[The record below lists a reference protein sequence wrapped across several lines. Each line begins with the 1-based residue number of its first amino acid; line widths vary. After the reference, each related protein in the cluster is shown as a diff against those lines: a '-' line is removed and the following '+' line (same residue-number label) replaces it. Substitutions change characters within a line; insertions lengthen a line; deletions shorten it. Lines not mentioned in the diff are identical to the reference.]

1 MINILLTG
9 IIKDVGEILSINLNN
24 GKIKISS
31 KFNHNDIDIGASI
44 CCSGICLTVIE
55 KDKHKNHSYF
65 CFEVSQETISC
76 TSVKFWKKNTKINLE
91 KSLRFGDE
99 VGGHLVTG
107 HVDCLG
113 EIDSINKSKNSNVFK
128 IKYPKEYKRFVASKG
143 SICLDGISLT
153 INEVFDDFFSVNII
167 PHTEENTSWSK
178 ISKGDSINIEFD
190 VLARYVA
197 SQLEDRK

>member
-1 MINILLTG
+1 MFTG
-9 IIKDVGEILSINLNN
+9 IITDVGEILSINLDS

-31 KFNHNDIDIGASI
+31 KFDHNDIDIGASI
-44 CCSGICLTVIE
+44 SCSGICLTVVE

-76 TSVKFWKKNTKINLE
+76 SSVKFWKKNTKINLE

-113 EIDSINKSKNSNVFK
+113 EIVSINKSKNSNVFK
-128 IKYPKEYKRFVASKG
+128 IKYPKEYKRYVASKG

-153 INEVFDDFFSVNII
+153 INEAFDDFFSVNII

>member
-1 MINILLTG
+1 MFTG
-9 IIKDVGEILSINLNN
+9 IITDVGEILSIDLDN

-44 CCSGICLTVIE
+44 CCSGICLTVVE
-55 KDKHKNHSYF
+55 KDKYKNYSYF

-113 EIDSINKSKNSNVFK
+113 EIKSINKSKNSNIFK
-128 IKYPKEYKRFVASKG
+128 IKYPKKYKRYVASKG

-153 INEVFDDFFSVNII
+153 INEAFDDFFSVNII

-197 SQLEDRK
+197 SQLEDKK

>member
-1 MINILLTG
+1 MFTG
-9 IIKDVGEILSINLNN
+9 IITDVGEILSINLDS

-31 KFNHNDIDIGASI
+31 KFDHNDIDIGASI
-44 CCSGICLTVIE
+44 CCSGICLTVVE

-76 TSVKFWKKNTKINLE
+76 SSVKFWKKNTKINLE

-128 IKYPKEYKRFVASKG
+128 IKYPKEYKKYVASKG

>member
-1 MINILLTG
+1 LFTG
-9 IIKDVGEILSINLNN
+9 IITDVGEILSINLDS

-31 KFNHNDIDIGASI
+31 KFDHNDIDIGASI
-44 CCSGICLTVIE
+44 CCSGICLTVVE

-76 TSVKFWKKNTKINLE
+76 SSVKFWKKNTKINLE

-128 IKYPKEYKRFVASKG
+128 IKYPKEYKKYVASKG

>member
-1 MINILLTG
+1 LFTG
-9 IIKDVGEILSINLNN
+9 IITDVGEILSINLDS

-31 KFNHNDIDIGASI
+31 KFDHNDIDIGASI
-44 CCSGICLTVIE
+44 SCSGICLTVVE

-76 TSVKFWKKNTKINLE
+76 SSVKFWKKNTKINLE

-113 EIDSINKSKNSNVFK
+113 EIVSINKSKNSNVFK
-128 IKYPKEYKRFVASKG
+128 IKYPKEYKKYVASKG

-178 ISKGDSINIEFD
+178 ISKGDSINVEFD

-197 SQLEDRK
+197 SQLEDKK

>member
-1 MINILLTG
+1 MFTG
-9 IIKDVGEILSINLNN
+9 IITDVGEILSINLDS

-31 KFNHNDIDIGASI
+31 KFDHNDIDIGASI
-44 CCSGICLTVIE
+44 CCSGICLTVVE

-76 TSVKFWKKNTKINLE
+76 SSVKFWKKNTKINLE

-128 IKYPKEYKRFVASKG
+128 IKYPKEYKKYVASKG

-178 ISKGDSINIEFD
+178 ISKGDSINVEFD

>member
-1 MINILLTG
+1 MFTG
-9 IIKDVGEILSINLNN
+9 IITDVGEILSINLDS

-31 KFNHNDIDIGASI
+31 KFDHNDIDIGASI
-44 CCSGICLTVIE
+44 SCSGICLTVVE

-76 TSVKFWKKNTKINLE
+76 SSVKFWKKNTKINLE

-113 EIDSINKSKNSNVFK
+113 EIVSINKSKNSNVFK

-178 ISKGDSINIEFD
+178 ISKGDSINVEFD

>member
-1 MINILLTG
+1 MFTG
-9 IIKDVGEILSINLNN
+9 IVTDVGEILSINLDS

-31 KFNHNDIDIGASI
+31 KFDLNDIDIGASI
-44 CCSGICLTVIE
+44 CCSGICLTVVE
-55 KDKHKNHSYF
+55 KDKHKNNSYF

-76 TSVKFWKKNTKINLE
+76 SSVKFWKKNTKINLE

-128 IKYPKEYKRFVASKG
+128 IKYPKEYKKYVASKG

>member
-1 MINILLTG
+1 LFTG
-9 IIKDVGEILSINLNN
+9 IITDVGEILSINLDS
-24 GKIKISS
+24 GKIKILS
-31 KFNHNDIDIGASI
+31 KFDHDDIDIGASI
-44 CCSGICLTVIE
+44 CCSGICLTVVE

-76 TSVKFWKKNTKINLE
+76 SSVKFWKKNTKINLE

-128 IKYPKEYKRFVASKG
+128 IKYPKEYKKYVASKG

>member
-1 MINILLTG
+1 LFTG
-9 IIKDVGEILSINLNN
+9 IITDVGEILSIDLDN

-44 CCSGICLTVIE
+44 CCSGICLTVVE
-55 KDKHKNHSYF
+55 KDKYKNYSYF

-113 EIDSINKSKNSNVFK
+113 EIKSINKSKNSNIFK
-128 IKYPKEYKRFVASKG
+128 IKYPKKYKRYVASKG

-153 INEVFDDFFSVNII
+153 INEAFDDFFSVNII

-178 ISKGDSINIEFD
+178 ISKGNSINIEFD

>member
-1 MINILLTG
+1 MFTG
-9 IIKDVGEILSINLNN
+9 IITDVGEILSIDLDN

-44 CCSGICLTVIE
+44 CCSGICLTVVE

-76 TSVKFWKKNTKINLE
+76 SSVKFWKKNTKINLE

-113 EIDSINKSKNSNVFK
+113 EIVSINKSKNSNVFK
-128 IKYPKEYKRFVASKG
+128 IKYPKEYKKYVASKG

-178 ISKGDSINIEFD
+178 ISKGDSINVEFD

>member
-1 MINILLTG
+1 LFTG
-9 IIKDVGEILSINLNN
+9 IITDVGEILSINLDS

-31 KFNHNDIDIGASI
+31 KFDHNDIDIGASI
-44 CCSGICLTVIE
+44 SCSGICLTVVE
-55 KDKHKNHSYF
+55 KDKYKNHSYF

-76 TSVKFWKKNTKINLE
+76 SSVKFWKKNTKINLE

-113 EIDSINKSKNSNVFK
+113 EIVSINKSKNSNVFK
-128 IKYPKEYKRFVASKG
+128 IKYPKEYKKYVASKG

-178 ISKGDSINIEFD
+178 ISKGDSINVEFD

-197 SQLEDRK
+197 RQLEDRK

>member
-1 MINILLTG
+1 MFTG
-9 IIKDVGEILSINLNN
+9 IITDVGEILSINLDS

-31 KFNHNDIDIGASI
+31 KFDHNDIDIGASI
-44 CCSGICLTVIE
+44 SCSGICLTVVE

-76 TSVKFWKKNTKINLE
+76 SSVKFWKKNTKINLE

-113 EIDSINKSKNSNVFK
+113 EIVSINKSKNSNVFK
-128 IKYPKEYKRFVASKG
+128 IKYPKEYKKYVASKG

-178 ISKGDSINIEFD
+178 ISKGDSINVEFD

-197 SQLEDRK
+197 SQLEDKK

>member
-1 MINILLTG
+1 MFTG
-9 IIKDVGEILSINLNN
+9 IITDVGEILSINLDS

-31 KFNHNDIDIGASI
+31 KFDHNDIDIGASI
-44 CCSGICLTVIE
+44 SCSGICLTVVE

-76 TSVKFWKKNTKINLE
+76 SSVKFWKKNTKINLE

-128 IKYPKEYKRFVASKG
+128 IKYPKEYKRYVASKG

-178 ISKGDSINIEFD
+178 ISKGDSINVEFD

>member
-1 MINILLTG
+1 MFTG
-9 IIKDVGEILSINLNN
+9 IITDVGEILSINLDS
-24 GKIKISS
+24 GKIKILS
-31 KFNHNDIDIGASI
+31 KFDHDDIDIGASI
-44 CCSGICLTVIE
+44 CCSGICLTVVE

-76 TSVKFWKKNTKINLE
+76 SSVKFWKKNTKVNLE

-128 IKYPKEYKRFVASKG
+128 IKYPKEYKKYVASKG

>member
-1 MINILLTG
+1 MFTG
-9 IIKDVGEILSINLNN
+9 IITDVGEILSIDLDN

-44 CCSGICLTVIE
+44 CCSGICLTVVE
-55 KDKHKNHSYF
+55 KDKYKNYSYF

-128 IKYPKEYKRFVASKG
+128 IKYPKEYKRYVASKG

-153 INEVFDDFFSVNII
+153 INEAFDDFFSVNII

>member
-1 MINILLTG
+1 MFTG
-9 IIKDVGEILSINLNN
+9 IITDVGEILSINLDS

-31 KFNHNDIDIGASI
+31 KFDHNDIDIGASI
-44 CCSGICLTVIE
+44 SCSGICLTVVE

-76 TSVKFWKKNTKINLE
+76 SSVKFWKKNTKINLE
-91 KSLRFGDE
+91 NSLRFGDE

-128 IKYPKEYKRFVASKG
+128 IKYPKEYKKYVASKG

>member
-1 MINILLTG
+1 MFTG
-9 IIKDVGEILSINLNN
+9 IITDVGEILSIDLDN

-44 CCSGICLTVIE
+44 CCSGICLTVVE
-55 KDKHKNHSYF
+55 KDKYKNYSYF

-113 EIDSINKSKNSNVFK
+113 EIKSINKSKNSNIFK
-128 IKYPKEYKRFVASKG
+128 IKYPKKYKRYVASKG

-153 INEVFDDFFSVNII
+153 INEAFDDFFSVNII

-190 VLARYVA
+190 ILARYVA
-197 SQLEDRK
+197 SQLKDRK

>member
-1 MINILLTG
+1 MFTG
-9 IIKDVGEILSINLNN
+9 IITDVGEILSINLNN

-44 CCSGICLTVIE
+44 SCSGICLTVVE

-107 HVDCLG
+107 HIDCLG
-113 EIDSINKSKNSNVFK
+113 EIVSINKSKNSNVFK

>member
-1 MINILLTG
+1 MFTG
-9 IIKDVGEILSINLNN
+9 IITDVGEILSINLDS

-31 KFNHNDIDIGASI
+31 KFDHNDIDIGASI
-44 CCSGICLTVIE
+44 SCSGICLTVVE
-55 KDKHKNHSYF
+55 KDKYKNHSYF

-76 TSVKFWKKNTKINLE
+76 SSVKFWKKNTKINLE

-113 EIDSINKSKNSNVFK
+113 EIVSINKSKNSNVFK
-128 IKYPKEYKRFVASKG
+128 IKYPKEYKKYVASKG

-178 ISKGDSINIEFD
+178 ISKGDSINVEFD

-197 SQLEDRK
+197 RQLEDRK

>member
-1 MINILLTG
+1 MFTG
-9 IIKDVGEILSINLNN
+9 IITDVGEILSINLNN

-107 HVDCLG
+107 HIDCLG
-113 EIDSINKSKNSNVFK
+113 EIVSINKSKNSNVFK
-128 IKYPKEYKRFVASKG
+128 IKYPKEYKKYVASKG

-178 ISKGDSINIEFD
+178 ISKGDSINVEFD

>member
-1 MINILLTG
+1 MFTG
-9 IIKDVGEILSINLNN
+9 IITDVGEILSIDLDN

-44 CCSGICLTVIE
+44 CCSGICLTVVE
-55 KDKHKNHSYF
+55 KDKYKNYSYF

-113 EIDSINKSKNSNVFK
+113 EIKSINKSKNSNIFK
-128 IKYPKEYKRFVASKG
+128 IKYPKKYKRYVASKG

-153 INEVFDDFFSVNII
+153 INEAFDDFFSVNII

-197 SQLEDRK
+197 RQLEDTK

>member
-1 MINILLTG
+1 MFTG
-9 IIKDVGEILSINLNN
+9 IITDVGEILSINLDS

-31 KFNHNDIDIGASI
+31 KFDHNDIDIGASI
-44 CCSGICLTVIE
+44 SCSGICLTVVE
-55 KDKHKNHSYF
+55 KDKYKNHSYF

-76 TSVKFWKKNTKINLE
+76 SSVKFWKKNTKINLE

-113 EIDSINKSKNSNVFK
+113 EIVSINKSKNSNVFK
-128 IKYPKEYKRFVASKG
+128 IKYPKEYKKYVASKG

>member
-1 MINILLTG
+1 MFTG
-9 IIKDVGEILSINLNN
+9 IITDVGEILSINLDS

-31 KFNHNDIDIGASI
+31 KFDHNDIDIGASI
-44 CCSGICLTVIE
+44 SCSGICLTVVE

-113 EIDSINKSKNSNVFK
+113 EIVSINKSKNSNVFK
-128 IKYPKEYKRFVASKG
+128 IKYPKEFKKYVASKG

-153 INEVFDDFFSVNII
+153 INEAFDDFFSVNII

>member
-1 MINILLTG
+1 MFTG
-9 IIKDVGEILSINLNN
+9 IITDVGEILSINLDS

-113 EIDSINKSKNSNVFK
+113 EIKSINKSKNSNIFK
-128 IKYPKEYKRFVASKG
+128 IKYPKKYKRYVASKG

-153 INEVFDDFFSVNII
+153 INEAFDDFFSVNII

-190 VLARYVA
+190 ILARYVA
-197 SQLEDRK
+197 SQLKDRK

>member
-1 MINILLTG
+1 MFTG
-9 IIKDVGEILSINLNN
+9 IITDVGEIFSINLDS

-31 KFNHNDIDIGASI
+31 KFDHNDIDIGASI
-44 CCSGICLTVIE
+44 CCSGICLTVVE

-76 TSVKFWKKNTKINLE
+76 SSVKFWKKNTKINLE

-128 IKYPKEYKRFVASKG
+128 IKYPKKYKKYVASKG

>member
-1 MINILLTG
+1 LFTG
-9 IIKDVGEILSINLNN
+9 IITDVGEILSIDLDN

-44 CCSGICLTVIE
+44 CCSGICLTVVE
-55 KDKHKNHSYF
+55 KDKYKNYSYF

-128 IKYPKEYKRFVASKG
+128 IKYPKKYKRYVASKG

-153 INEVFDDFFSVNII
+153 INEAFDDFFSVNII

-178 ISKGDSINIEFD
+178 ISKGNSINIEFD

>member
-1 MINILLTG
+1 MFTG
-9 IIKDVGEILSINLNN
+9 IITDVGEILSINLNN

-107 HVDCLG
+107 HIDCLG
-113 EIDSINKSKNSNVFK
+113 EIVSINKSKNSNVFK
-128 IKYPKEYKRFVASKG
+128 IKYPKEYKRYVASKG

-153 INEVFDDFFSVNII
+153 INEAFDDFFSVNII

>member
-1 MINILLTG
+1 MFTG
-9 IIKDVGEILSINLNN
+9 IITDVGEILSIDLNN

-44 CCSGICLTVIE
+44 CCSGICLTVVE
-55 KDKHKNHSYF
+55 KDKYKNYSYF

-107 HVDCLG
+107 HIDCLG
-113 EIDSINKSKNSNVFK
+113 EIVSINKSKNSNVFK
-128 IKYPKEYKRFVASKG
+128 IKYPKEYKRYVASRG

-153 INEVFDDFFSVNII
+153 INEAFDDFFSVNII

>member
-1 MINILLTG
+1 MNPDSSTGNGFWGLMIQSGDLRWNDQYSSTNLWVVDGDPIL
-9 IIKDVGEILSINLNN
+9 D
-24 GKIKISS
+24 
-31 KFNHNDIDIGASI
+31 GAW
-44 CCSGICLTVIE
+44 
-55 KDKHKNHSYF
+55 H
-65 CFEVSQETISC
+65 
-76 TSVKFWKKNTKINLE
+76 
-91 KSLRFGDE
+91 
-99 VGGHLVTG
+99 
-107 HVDCLG
+107 HVA
-113 EIDSINKSKNSNVFK
+113 IVKNSNVFK
-128 IKYPKEYKRFVASKG
+128 IKYPKKYKKYVASKG

>member
-1 MINILLTG
+1 MFTG
-9 IIKDVGEILSINLNN
+9 IITDVGEILSIDLDN

-31 KFNHNDIDIGASI
+31 KFNHNDIDLGASI
-44 CCSGICLTVIE
+44 CCSGICLTVVE
-55 KDKHKNHSYF
+55 KDKYKNYSYF

-113 EIDSINKSKNSNVFK
+113 EIKSINKSKNSNIFK
-128 IKYPKEYKRFVASKG
+128 IKYPKKYKRYVASKG

-153 INEVFDDFFSVNII
+153 INEAFDDFFSVNII

-190 VLARYVA
+190 ILARYVA
-197 SQLEDRK
+197 SQLKDRK

>member
-1 MINILLTG
+1 MFTG
-9 IIKDVGEILSINLNN
+9 IITDVGEILSINLDS

-31 KFNHNDIDIGASI
+31 KFDHNDIDIGASI
-44 CCSGICLTVIE
+44 SCSGICLTVVE

-76 TSVKFWKKNTKINLE
+76 SSVKFWKKNTKINLE

-113 EIDSINKSKNSNVFK
+113 EIVSINKSKNSNVFK
-128 IKYPKEYKRFVASKG
+128 IKYPKEYKRYVASKG

-153 INEVFDDFFSVNII
+153 INEAFDDFFSVNII

-178 ISKGDSINIEFD
+178 ISKGDSINVEFD

>member
-1 MINILLTG
+1 MFTG
-9 IIKDVGEILSINLNN
+9 IITDVGEILSIDLDN

-44 CCSGICLTVIE
+44 CCSGICLTVVE
-55 KDKHKNHSYF
+55 KDKYKNYSYF

-113 EIDSINKSKNSNVFK
+113 EIKSINKSKNSNIFK
-128 IKYPKEYKRFVASKG
+128 IKYPKKYKKYVASKG

-153 INEVFDDFFSVNII
+153 INEAFDDFFSVNII

>member
-1 MINILLTG
+1 MFTG
-9 IIKDVGEILSINLNN
+9 IITDVGEILSINLDS

-31 KFNHNDIDIGASI
+31 KFDHNDIDIGASI
-44 CCSGICLTVIE
+44 SCSGICLTVVE

-76 TSVKFWKKNTKINLE
+76 SSVKFWKKNTKINLE

-113 EIDSINKSKNSNVFK
+113 EIVSINKSKNSNVFK
-128 IKYPKEYKRFVASKG
+128 IKYPKEYKKYVASKG

-153 INEVFDDFFSVNII
+153 INEVSDDFFSVNII

-178 ISKGDSINIEFD
+178 ISKGDSINVEFD

>member
-1 MINILLTG
+1 MFTG
-9 IIKDVGEILSINLNN
+9 IITDVGEILSIDLDN

-44 CCSGICLTVIE
+44 CCSGICLTVVE
-55 KDKHKNHSYF
+55 KDKYKNYSYF

-128 IKYPKEYKRFVASKG
+128 IKYPKEYKRYVASKG

-153 INEVFDDFFSVNII
+153 INQAFDDFFSVNII

>member
-1 MINILLTG
+1 MFTG
-9 IIKDVGEILSINLNN
+9 IITDVGEILSIDLDN

-44 CCSGICLTVIE
+44 SCSGICLTVVE
-55 KDKHKNHSYF
+55 KDKYKNYSYF

-128 IKYPKEYKRFVASKG
+128 IKYPKKYKKYVASKG

-153 INEVFDDFFSVNII
+153 INEAFDDFFSVNII